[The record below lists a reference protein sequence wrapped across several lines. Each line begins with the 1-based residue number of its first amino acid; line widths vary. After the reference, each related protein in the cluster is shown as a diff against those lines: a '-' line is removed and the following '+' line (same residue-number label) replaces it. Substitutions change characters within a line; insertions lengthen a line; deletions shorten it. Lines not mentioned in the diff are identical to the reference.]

1 MNLRTLTTA
10 LIENGGFSYSLTLG
24 DVFGTD
30 NYSVAVAK
38 DTERVFDGLPS
49 LVDIRKYVDQHLDLL
64 SQDGF
69 ILGGWEHEGKY
80 YLDVAELLSKGEYTL
95 RQAISIGQEREQI
108 AIFDL
113 QEGKEIECK

>member
-10 LIENGGFSYSLTLG
+10 LINNGGFSYSLTFG

-38 DTERVFDGLPS
+38 DTEKVFDGLPS
-49 LVDIRKYVDQHLDLL
+49 LVDIRKYVDLHLDLL
-64 SQDGF
+64 MMNKF
-69 ILGGWEHEGKY
+69 VLGGWEHEGKY
-80 YLDVAELLSKGEYTL
+80 YLDVAELLSKDNYTL
-95 RQAISIGQEREQI
+95 RQAVSVGQDREQI

-113 QEGKEIECK
+113 ETGKEIKC

>member
-10 LIENGGFSYSLTLG
+10 LINDGGFRYSLTFG

-38 DTERVFDGLPS
+38 DTEKVFDGLPS
-49 LVDIRKYVDQHLDLL
+49 LLDV
-64 SQDGF
+64 
-69 ILGGWEHEGKY
+69 LGGREHEGKY
-80 YLDVAELLSKGEYTL
+80 YLDVAELLSKGDYTL
-95 RQAISIGQEREQI
+95 RQAVSVGQDREQI

-113 QEGKEIECK
+113 AEGKEIKC

>member
-10 LIENGGFSYSLTLG
+10 LINNGGFSYSLTFG

-38 DTERVFDGLPS
+38 DTEKVFDGLPS
-49 LVDIRKYVDQHLDLL
+49 LLDMRKYVDLHLDRL
-64 SQDGF
+64 SQDEF
-69 ILGGWEHEGKY
+69 VLGGWEHEGKY
-80 YLDVAELLSKGEYTL
+80 YLDVAELLSKGDHTL
-95 RQAISIGQEREQI
+95 RQAVSVGQDREQI

-113 QEGKEIECK
+113 ETGKEIKC